1 LLDPVSAIA
10 LASSAYNAIKKG
22 IEFGREL
29 QDMGGQLSQW
39 ASAISDL
46 EYFEKKAEDPPWY
59 KAFSGS
65 AQAEAMEV
73 FAAKKKI
80 EAQRNELRT
89 YIQFSYGQ
97 TGWDE
102 FLKMEADIRKRRQ
115 AHEHRRAEMKEMLIS
130 GLLIFLIISSV
141 SAMIGLIIF
150 LYYANNEG
158 Y

>member
-1 LLDPVSAIA
+1 MLDPVSAIA
-10 LASSAYNAIKKG
+10 LASSAYSAIKKG
-22 IEFGREL
+22 IEIGREL

-46 EYFEKKAEDPPWY
+46 EYFERKAEDPPWY
-59 KAFSGS
+59 KAFSGN

-97 TGWDE
+97 SGWEE
-102 FLKMEADIRKRRQ
+102 FLRTEADIRKRRQ
-115 AHEHRRAEMKEMLIS
+115 AHEHRKAEIKEMIIS
-130 GLLIFLIISSV
+130 GILIFLIVSSIS
-141 SAMIGLIIF
+141 AF
-150 LYYANNEG
+150 LALVLWLYVEQNK
-158 Y
+158 

>member
-1 LLDPVSAIA
+1 MLDPASAIA
-10 LASSAYNAIKKG
+10 IATSAYSAIKKG
-22 IEFGREL
+22 IEIGREL

-46 EYFEKKAEDPPWY
+46 EYFERKAEDPPWY
-59 KAFSGS
+59 KAFSGN

-97 TGWDE
+97 SGWEE
-102 FLKMEADIRKRRQ
+102 FLRTEADIRKRRQ
-115 AHEHRRAEMKEMLIS
+115 AHEHRKAEIKEMIIS
-130 GLLIFLIISSV
+130 GVLIFLMVSSIS
-141 SAMIGLIIF
+141 AF
-150 LYYANNEG
+150 LALVLWLYVENNS
-158 Y
+158 

>member
-1 LLDPVSAIA
+1 MLDPVSAIA
-10 LASSAYNAIKKG
+10 LASSAYSAIKKG
-22 IEFGREL
+22 IEIGREL

-46 EYFEKKAEDPPWY
+46 EYFERKAEDPPWY
-59 KAFSGS
+59 KAFSGN

-97 TGWDE
+97 SGWEE
-102 FLKMEADIRKRRQ
+102 FLRTEAEIRKRRQ
-115 AHEHRRAEMKEMLIS
+115 AHEHRKAEIKEMIIS
-130 GLLIFLIISSV
+130 GFLIFLMISSV
-141 SAMIGLIIF
+141 TAF
-150 LYYANNEG
+150 LTVVLWLYVEQNK
-158 Y
+158 

>member
-1 LLDPVSAIA
+1 MLDPVSAIA
-10 LASSAYNAIKKG
+10 LASSAYSAIKKG
-22 IEFGREL
+22 IEIGREL

-46 EYFEKKAEDPPWY
+46 EYFERKAEDPPWY
-59 KAFSGS
+59 KAFSGN

-97 TGWDE
+97 SGWEE
-102 FLKMEADIRKRRQ
+102 FLRTEAEIRKRRA
-115 AHEHRRAEMKEMLIS
+115 AHEHRKAEIKEMIIS
-130 GLLIFLIISSV
+130 GFLIFLMISSV
-141 SAMIGLIIF
+141 TAF
-150 LYYANNEG
+150 LTVVLWLYVEQNK
-158 Y
+158 

>member
-1 LLDPVSAIA
+1 MLDPVSAIA

-46 EYFEKKAEDPPWY
+46 EYFERKAEDPPWY
-59 KAFSGS
+59 KAFNGS

-97 TGWDE
+97 SGWDE

-115 AHEHRRAEMKEMLIS
+115 AHEHRRAEMKEMIIS
-130 GLLIFLIISSV
+130 GLLIFLMISSV
-141 SAMIGLIIF
+141 SGMIALLIF
-150 LYYANNEG
+150 LYYQNNEAW
-158 Y
+158 

>member
-1 LLDPVSAIA
+1 MLDPVSAIA
-10 LASSAYNAIKKG
+10 LASSTYNAIKKG
-22 IEFGREL
+22 IEFGKEL

-46 EYFEKKAEDPPWY
+46 EYFEKKAKDPPWY

-80 EAQRNELRT
+80 EVQRNELRT

-97 TGWDE
+97 SGWEE
-102 FLKMEADIRKRRQ
+102 FLRMEGDIRKRRQ
-115 AHEHRRAEMKEMLIS
+115 SHEHRRAEMKEMIIS
-130 GLLIFLIISSV
+130 GVLIFLIVSSISG
-141 SAMIGLIIF
+141 MLGLIVW
-150 LYYANNEG
+150 LYFQQKG
-158 Y
+158 GL

>member
-1 LLDPVSAIA
+1 VLDPVSAIA
-10 LASSAYNAIKKG
+10 LASSAYSAIKKG
-22 IEFGREL
+22 IEIGREL

-46 EYFEKKAEDPPWY
+46 EYFERKAEDPPWY
-59 KAFSGS
+59 KAFSGN

-97 TGWDE
+97 SGWEE
-102 FLKMEADIRKRRQ
+102 FLRTEAEIRKRRA
-115 AHEHRRAEMKEMLIS
+115 AHEHRKAEIKEMIIS
-130 GLLIFLIISSV
+130 GFLIFLMISSV
-141 SAMIGLIIF
+141 TAF
-150 LYYANNEG
+150 LTAVLWLYVEQNK
-158 Y
+158 

>member
-1 LLDPVSAIA
+1 MLDPVSAIA
-10 LASSAYNAIKKG
+10 LASSAYSAIKKG
-22 IEFGREL
+22 IEIGREL

-46 EYFEKKAEDPPWY
+46 EYFERKAEDPPWY
-59 KAFSGS
+59 KAFSGN

-97 TGWDE
+97 SGWEE
-102 FLKMEADIRKRRQ
+102 FLKTEADIRKRRA
-115 AHEHRRAEMKEMLIS
+115 AHEHRKAEIKEMIIS
-130 GLLIFLIISSV
+130 GILILLIISSV
-141 SAMIGLIIF
+141 TAF
-150 LYYANNEG
+150 LTFVLWLYVEQNK
-158 Y
+158 

>member
-1 LLDPVSAIA
+1 MLDPVSAIA

-97 TGWDE
+97 SGWEE
-102 FLKMEADIRKRRQ
+102 FLRMEGDVRKRRQ
-115 AHEHRRAEMKEMLIS
+115 AHEHRRAEMKEMIIS
-130 GLLIFLIISSV
+130 GVLIFLIVSSISG
-141 SAMIGLIIF
+141 MLGLIVW
-150 LYYANNEG
+150 LYFQQKG
-158 Y
+158 GL

>member
-1 LLDPVSAIA
+1 VLDPVSAIA
-10 LASSAYNAIKKG
+10 LASSAYSAIKKG
-22 IEFGREL
+22 IEIGREL

-46 EYFEKKAEDPPWY
+46 EYFERKAEDPPWY
-59 KAFSGS
+59 KAFSGN

-97 TGWDE
+97 SGWEE
-102 FLKMEADIRKRRQ
+102 FLRTEAEIRKRRA
-115 AHEHRRAEMKEMLIS
+115 AHEHRKAEIKEMIIS
-130 GLLIFLIISSV
+130 GFLIFLMISSV
-141 SAMIGLIIF
+141 TAF
-150 LYYANNEG
+150 LTVVLWLYVEQNK
-158 Y
+158 

>member
-1 LLDPVSAIA
+1 MLDPVSAIA
-10 LASSAYNAIKKG
+10 LASSAYSAIKKG
-22 IEFGREL
+22 IEIGREL

-46 EYFEKKAEDPPWY
+46 EYFERKAEDPPWY
-59 KAFSGS
+59 KAFSGN

-97 TGWDE
+97 SGWEE
-102 FLKMEADIRKRRQ
+102 FLRTEAEIRKRRQ
-115 AHEHRRAEMKEMLIS
+115 AHEHRKAEIKEMIIS
-130 GLLIFLIISSV
+130 GFLIFLMISSV
-141 SAMIGLIIF
+141 TAF
-150 LYYANNEG
+150 LTFVLWLYVEQNK
-158 Y
+158 

>member
-1 LLDPVSAIA
+1 MLDPVSAIA

-29 QDMGGQLSQW
+29 QDMGGQLSEW

-59 KAFSGS
+59 KAFSGT

-97 TGWDE
+97 SGWEE
-102 FLKMEADIRKRRQ
+102 FLKTEADIRKRRQ
-115 AHEHRRAEMKEMLIS
+115 AHEHRKAEVKEMVIS
-130 GLLIFLIISSV
+130 GALIFLMISSV
-141 SAMIGLIIF
+141 AGMIGLIVF
-150 LYYANNEG
+150 LYYVNNEV

>member
-1 LLDPVSAIA
+1 MLDPVSAIA

-22 IEFGREL
+22 IEIGREL

-59 KAFSGS
+59 KAFSSS

-97 TGWDE
+97 SGWEE
-102 FLKMEADIRKRRQ
+102 FLRMEGDIRKRRQ
-115 AHEHRRAEMKEMLIS
+115 SHEHHRAEMKEMIIS
-130 GLLIFLIISSV
+130 SVLIFLIVSSI
-141 SAMIGLIIF
+141 SAMLGLIVW
-150 LYYANNEG
+150 LYFQQRG
-158 Y
+158 GL

>member
-1 LLDPVSAIA
+1 MLDPVSAIA

-22 IEFGREL
+22 IEIGREL

-39 ASAISDL
+39 ASAISDIEFL
-46 EYFEKKAEDPPWY
+46 EKKAQDPPWY
-59 KAFSGS
+59 KSFGSS
-65 AQAEAMEV
+65 AQAEAMEL

-97 TGWDE
+97 SGWEE
-102 FLKMEADIRKRRQ
+102 FLRMEADVRKRRS
-115 AHEHRRAEMKEMLIS
+115 AHEHRKAEIKET
-130 GLLIFLIISSV
+130 IISVVLILLMMSSV
-141 SAMIGLIIF
+141 VGFLAFLAF
-150 LYYANNEG
+150 LYYKEREG

>member
-1 LLDPVSAIA
+1 MLDPVSAIA

-29 QDMGGQLSQW
+29 QDMGGQLSEW

-46 EYFEKKAEDPPWY
+46 EYFERKAEDPPWY
-59 KAFSGS
+59 KAFSGN
-65 AQAEAMEV
+65 AQAETMEV

-97 TGWDE
+97 SGWEE
-102 FLKMEADIRKRRQ
+102 FLRTEAEIRKRRA
-115 AHEHRRAEMKEMLIS
+115 AHEHRKAEIKEMLVS
-130 GLLIFLIISSV
+130 GLLIFLMLTSV
-141 SAMIGLIIF
+141 TAFMTVVLW
-150 LYYANNEG
+150 LYLENHS
-158 Y
+158 

>member
-1 LLDPVSAIA
+1 VLDPVSAIA

-22 IEFGREL
+22 IELGREL
-29 QDMGGQLSQW
+29 QDMGSQLSQW

-46 EYFEKKAEDPPWY
+46 EYFERKAEDPPWY
-59 KAFSGS
+59 KAFNGS

-97 TGWDE
+97 SGWDE

-115 AHEHRRAEMKEMLIS
+115 AHEHRKAEIKEMIIS
-130 GLLIFLIISSV
+130 GLLIFLMVSSISV
-141 SAMIGLIIF
+141 FFAVVLW
-150 LYYANNEG
+150 LYVEQNK
-158 Y
+158 

>member
-1 LLDPVSAIA
+1 VLDPVSAIA
-10 LASSAYNAIKKG
+10 LASSAYSAIKKG
-22 IEFGREL
+22 IEIGREL

-46 EYFEKKAEDPPWY
+46 EYFERKAEDPPWY
-59 KAFSGS
+59 KAFSGN

-97 TGWDE
+97 SGWEE
-102 FLKMEADIRKRRQ
+102 FLRTEAEIRKRRQ
-115 AHEHRRAEMKEMLIS
+115 AHEHRKAEIKEMIIS
-130 GLLIFLIISSV
+130 GFLIFLMISSV
-141 SAMIGLIIF
+141 TAF
-150 LYYANNEG
+150 LTVVLWLYVEQNK
-158 Y
+158 

>member
-1 LLDPVSAIA
+1 MLDPVSAIA
-10 LASSAYNAIKKG
+10 LASSTYNAIKKG
-22 IEFGREL
+22 IEFGKEL

-46 EYFEKKAEDPPWY
+46 EYFEKKAKDPPWY

-97 TGWDE
+97 SGWEE
-102 FLKMEADIRKRRQ
+102 FLRMEGDIRKRRQ
-115 AHEHRRAEMKEMLIS
+115 SHEHRRAEMKEMIIS
-130 GLLIFLIISSV
+130 GVLIFLIVSSISG
-141 SAMIGLIIF
+141 MLGLIVW
-150 LYYANNEG
+150 LYFQQKG
-158 Y
+158 GL

>member
-1 LLDPVSAIA
+1 MLDPVSAIA
-10 LASSAYNAIKKG
+10 LASSAYSAIKKG
-22 IEFGREL
+22 IELGREL
-29 QDMGGQLSQW
+29 QDMGSQLSQW

-46 EYFEKKAEDPPWY
+46 EYFERKAEDPPWY
-59 KAFSGS
+59 KAFNGS

-97 TGWDE
+97 SGWDE

-115 AHEHRRAEMKEMLIS
+115 AHEHRKAEIKEMIIS
-130 GLLIFLIISSV
+130 GLLIFLMVSSISV
-141 SAMIGLIIF
+141 F
-150 LYYANNEG
+150 LAVVLWLYVEQNK
-158 Y
+158 

>member
-1 LLDPVSAIA
+1 VLDPVSAIA

-22 IEFGREL
+22 IEFGKEL

-73 FAAKKKI
+73 FAARKKI

-97 TGWDE
+97 SGWEE
-102 FLKMEADIRKRRQ
+102 FLRMEGDIRKRRQ
-115 AHEHRRAEMKEMLIS
+115 SHEHRKAEMKEMIIS
-130 GLLIFLIISSV
+130 SVLIFLIVSSISG
-141 SAMIGLIIF
+141 MLGLIVW
-150 LYYANNEG
+150 LYFQQKG
-158 Y
+158 GL

>member
-1 LLDPVSAIA
+1 
-10 LASSAYNAIKKG
+10 
-22 IEFGREL
+22 
-29 QDMGGQLSQW
+29 MGGQLSQW

-97 TGWDE
+97 SGWEE
-102 FLKMEADIRKRRQ
+102 FLRMEGDVRKRRQ
-115 AHEHRRAEMKEMLIS
+115 AHEHRRAEMKEMIIS
-130 GLLIFLIISSV
+130 GVLIFLIVSSISG
-141 SAMIGLIIF
+141 MLGLIVW
-150 LYYANNEG
+150 LYFQQKG
-158 Y
+158 GL

>member
-1 LLDPVSAIA
+1 MLDPVSAIA

-22 IEFGREL
+22 IELGREL
-29 QDMGGQLSQW
+29 QDMGSQLSQW

-46 EYFEKKAEDPPWY
+46 EYFERKAEDPPWY
-59 KAFSGS
+59 KAFNGS

-97 TGWDE
+97 SGWDE

-115 AHEHRRAEMKEMLIS
+115 AHEHRRAEMKEMIIS
-130 GLLIFLIISSV
+130 GLLIFLMVSSIS
-141 SAMIGLIIF
+141 IF
-150 LYYANNEG
+150 LAVVLWLYVEQNK
-158 Y
+158 

>member
-1 LLDPVSAIA
+1 MLDPVSAIA

-22 IEFGREL
+22 IELGREL
-29 QDMGGQLSQW
+29 QDMGSQLSQW

-46 EYFEKKAEDPPWY
+46 EYFERKAEDPPWY
-59 KAFSGS
+59 KAFNGS

-97 TGWDE
+97 SGWDE

-115 AHEHRRAEMKEMLIS
+115 AHEHRRAEMKEMIIS
-130 GLLIFLIISSV
+130 GLLIFLMVSSISV
-141 SAMIGLIIF
+141 F
-150 LYYANNEG
+150 LAVVLWLYVEQNK
-158 Y
+158 

>member
-1 LLDPVSAIA
+1 MLDPVSAIA
-10 LASSAYNAIKKG
+10 LASSAYSAIKKG
-22 IEFGREL
+22 IEIGREL

-46 EYFEKKAEDPPWY
+46 EYFERKAEDPPWY
-59 KAFSGS
+59 KAFSGN

-97 TGWDE
+97 SGWEE
-102 FLKMEADIRKRRQ
+102 FLRTEADIRKRRQ
-115 AHEHRRAEMKEMLIS
+115 AHEHRKAEIKEMIIS
-130 GLLIFLIISSV
+130 GFLIFLMILSV
-141 SAMIGLIIF
+141 TAF
-150 LYYANNEG
+150 LTVVLWLYVEQNK
-158 Y
+158 